1 MEKDTVISSE
11 QRKSISVKPNQKR
24 PWSPEEK
31 QAVLN
36 HLGKYILQKKLP
48 GADVI
53 RKCIAAEPVLKCR
66 SWKNI
71 KDFCRN
77 SITTIRK
84 NEN

>member
-11 QRKSISVKPNQKR
+11 QRKSISIKPNQKR

-31 QAVLN
+31 QAVMN
-36 HLGKYILQKKLP
+36 HLGKYILEKKLP

-53 RKCIAAEPVLKCR
+53 RKCIAAEPILKCSHGR
-66 SWKNI
+66 TS
-71 KDFCRN
+71 DFCRN
-77 SITTIRK
+77 TITTMSK